1 MTFIYEGER
10 PKVLR
15 AQVDGKDGYVRLPN
29 QDDPEGAI
37 YFSSWQGG
45 LTRRV
50 SELSLI
56 IGQSPQDN
64 LPPLDEYLQAP

>member
-1 MTFIYEGER
+1 MTFIYDGQR

-15 AQVDGKDGYVRLPN
+15 AQVDGKDGYVLLPD

-50 SELSLI
+50 SELMPLV
-56 IGQSPQDN
+56 GQTPPDD
-64 LPPLDEYLQAP
+64 LPTLDEYLQEP